1 MSNLAQIRD
10 ELRSFADRERAQL
23 SARYFKTGEGQYGY
37 GDIFLGLTVPQV
49 QALAEAYYKETLLKD
64 ILLLIKSK
72 FHEERQ
78 LALMMLSRKFKK
90 GQEIEREQ
98 IFNLYIEHT
107 AFVNNWDLV
116 DGSAPTIVGGYLFDR
131 DRKLLDKLALS
142 KNLWERR
149 IAIIATAY
157 FINKAQPNDT
167 LRIAETLLTDKEDLI
182 HKAVGWMLREVGK
195 KCGQD
200 VLERFLKKHYK
211 KMPRTMLRYSI
222 ERFPETLRK
231 SYLKGSI

>member
-10 ELRSFADRERAQL
+10 ELRAFSDRERAQL

-49 QALAEAYYKETLLKD
+49 QALADAYFKETPLKD

-72 FHEERQ
+72 YHEERQ
-78 LALMMLSRKFKK
+78 LALMILNRKFKK
-90 GQEIEREQ
+90 GQELEKEQ

-107 AFVNNWDLV
+107 AFINNWDLV

-142 KNLWERR
+142 RNLWERR
-149 IAIIATAY
+149 IAVIATAY
-157 FINKAQPNDT
+157 FINKGQPSDT
-167 LRIAETLLTDKEDLI
+167 LRIAETLLTDNEDLI

-200 VLERFLKKHYK
+200 VLERFLKKHYQ

-222 ERFPETLRK
+222 EKFPEILRK
-231 SYLKGSI
+231 NYLRGNI

>member
-1 MSNLAQIRD
+1 MSNLSQIRD
-10 ELRSFADRERAQL
+10 ELRSFSDKDRAQL

-49 QALAEAYYKETLLKD
+49 QALAEVYFKDTPLKD
-64 ILLLIKSK
+64 VLLLIRSK

-78 LALMMLSRKFKK
+78 LALMILNRKFKK
-90 GQEIEREQ
+90 GQPVEQEQ
-98 IFNLYIEHT
+98 IFNLYVEQV
-107 AFVNNWDLV
+107 AFINNWDLV
-116 DGSAPTIVGGYLFDR
+116 DGSAPTIVGGYLFER
-131 DRKLLDKLALS
+131 DRKFLDRLASS

-157 FINKAQPNDT
+157 FINKGQPHDT

-195 KCGQD
+195 RCGQD

-222 ERFPETLRK
+222 ERFPETLRQ
-231 SYLKGSI
+231 SYLKGSV